1 MMNFPFINI
10 LLVVSAVVINVSAS
24 DDLEA
29 AWKKYQVRV
38 MYNLNIE
45 LICLVNKQSK
55 GWIHYENPKQIR
67 TRIAQIHL

>member
-29 AWKKYQVRV
+29 AWKKYQVSV

-55 GWIHYENPKQIR
+55 G
-67 TRIAQIHL
+67 